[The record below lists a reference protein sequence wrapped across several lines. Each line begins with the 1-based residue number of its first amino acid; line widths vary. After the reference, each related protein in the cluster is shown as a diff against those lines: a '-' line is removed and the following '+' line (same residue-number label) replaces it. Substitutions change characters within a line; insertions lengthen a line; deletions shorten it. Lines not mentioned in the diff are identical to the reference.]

1 MHHRSIVTLFA
12 SASQIAFYVETGGEI
27 RWSAARNFAH
37 DPAGMKLLASGFV
50 GVALV
55 IAAITCVATLLN
67 PWLYHRVGS
76 ALAFVVNVF
85 SKSPRAD
92 MGTLDQERQAYHD
105 DPAKPEALLDTED
118 ESPATPPSRT
128 KLLMWRVLIVAG
140 AGLIIF
146 LQLVRPKHSPFGHLS
161 STLPFSL
168 YQMFDTSEAAVCQ
181 GNSGPLPFPKPE
193 LLRGIANDTHLEGG
207 FQTPS
212 WLPANYTAG
221 FDRFYWRPGN
231 DSIASDQW
239 RPYDPRMDPLK
250 ISNLQ
255 KPIFDS
261 LRTVFD
267 SHDVLIKHVVLFHL
281 ESTRQDAFPLKKGSH
296 LHDLILKE
304 TGDFD
309 SVDALNAKLARISFN
324 AELLTGVSG
333 GLDPSSKPDRS
344 SGWRKHLA
352 DAKGGINVVG
362 TATAGTATLKSLIG
376 SICGADPL
384 PVDFTEEAGLSIYQ
398 PCLPHV
404 LNMFSRNK
412 KSVPQARSETVT
424 PSEYRKAVLSRPWHP
439 VFAQAITDQF
449 DRQDVLSLNMGFNQ
463 TIARSTIMDPESKH
477 FPPQEPE
484 SNYFGYP
491 EPELKPYLRDL
502 FVDAEKAG
510 QRLFLSHLTSTT
522 HHPWHVPDSY
532 GVDEEYLSRYHWRE
546 ERPLNA
552 YLNTLRY
559 QDQWISDFMDLL
571 EELGVLDETLVVFA
585 GDQ

>member
-1 MHHRSIVTLFA
+1 
-12 SASQIAFYVETGGEI
+12 
-27 RWSAARNFAH
+27 
-37 DPAGMKLLASGFV
+37 MKLLASGFV
-50 GVALV
+50 GVALA

-76 ALAFVVNVF
+76 ALAFVANVF

-92 MGTLDQERQAYHD
+92 MGAEALDQEHQVYHD
-105 DPAKPEALLDTED
+105 DPAKPEALLDAED
-118 ESPATPPSRT
+118 ESPATPLNGTR
-128 KLLMWRVLIVAG
+128 LLVWRVLLVAA
-140 AGLIIF
+140 AGLIVF

-168 YQMFDTSEAAVCQ
+168 YQMFDASEAAVCQ

-193 LLRGIANDTHLEGG
+193 LLRGIANDTHLDGG
-207 FQTPS
+207 FHTPS
-212 WLPANYTAG
+212 WLPANHTTG

-231 DSIASDQW
+231 DSIPSYQW
-239 RPYDPRMDPLK
+239 HPYSPHQDPLK

-255 KPIFDS
+255 NSVFDS
-261 LRTVFD
+261 LRTAFD
-267 SHDVLIKHVVLFHL
+267 SQDVLIKHVVLFHL
-281 ESTRQDAFPLKKGSH
+281 ESTRQDAFPLKNGSH

-309 SVDALNAKLARISFN
+309 SVDALNAKLAKISSN
-324 AELLTGVSG
+324 AELLTGVST
-333 GLDPSSKPDRS
+333 GLDPSSEPDRS
-344 SGWRKHLA
+344 SGWRKNLA

-412 KSVPQARSETVT
+412 KNVRQARSETVT
-424 PSEYRKAVLSRPWHP
+424 PSEYREAVLSRPWHP

-477 FPPQEPE
+477 FPPKEPE

-502 FVDAEKAG
+502 FVDAEQTG

-532 GVDEEYLSRYHWRE
+532 GVEEEYLSRYHWRE

-559 QDQWISDFMDLL
+559 QDQWISDFMGLL
-571 EELGVLDETLVVFA
+571 EELDVLNETLVVFA